1 MVTRSIFVMALLIG
15 VASLCAAQSS
25 SANYTLNN
33 SVIASAGNVSA
44 SANYSLGSTLGQPSA
59 IGVSTSASNRLEAG
73 FWYQRVPPLGDV
85 TGDCVV
91 NVLDMINIRNHLYD
105 DVSSGDNW
113 RYDLTGDGKINILDM
128 LVVRNH
134 VREMCTD

>member
-1 MVTRSIFVMALLIG
+1 MITRWILAMALLIG
-15 VASLCAAQSS
+15 LASLCAAQSS

-33 SVIASAGNVSA
+33 SVIASAGNTSI

-59 IGVSTSASNRLEAG
+59 IGESSSASNRLEAG
-73 FWYQRVPPLGDV
+73 FWYQRVPPVGDV
-85 TGDCVV
+85 TGDCTV
-91 NVLDMINIRNHLYD
+91 NVLDMIHIRNHMYE

-113 RYDLTGDGKINILDM
+113 RYDLTGDGSINVLDM

-134 VREMCTD
+134 VRETCTD